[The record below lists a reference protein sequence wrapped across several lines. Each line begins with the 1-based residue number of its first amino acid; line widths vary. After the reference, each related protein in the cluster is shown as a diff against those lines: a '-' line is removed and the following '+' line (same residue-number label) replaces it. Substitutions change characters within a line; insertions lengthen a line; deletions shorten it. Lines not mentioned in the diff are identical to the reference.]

1 MSSMLEQAI
10 VDAKA
15 LKEAAI
21 KNAES
26 TIVEKYAG
34 EVRQAVEKLLE
45 QDPLED
51 EDELAMD
58 DEMGMPDEMGMD
70 DEMDMGAEEEDPNA
84 AVMAAIPMGHD
95 SGAEDVI
102 EIDLDQ
108 IMAAA
113 AEEGTGEEDQMDREE
128 MADEVGIPELED
140 EEEMLDPGFEEFPA
154 GNRTD
159 EINSKDELEIDEEEL
174 LEMVKE
180 ILTIEVPEEAEEA
193 LKNMEEAS
201 EEHEEEE
208 DYVDVHE
215 ISDDLVGLID
225 GQDPKE
231 LEEIK
236 NKNIKLEN
244 KLAEM
249 IKEKKQLIELL
260 GRSKDRLEEVN
271 LSNAR
276 LFYTNRVLEDTAL
289 NERQR
294 KQLAE
299 HIRQAHTVDEAKTIF
314 ETLQKTVSSR
324 SVKNKTKSL
333 SEVVTRRSSTILSS
347 RREVASTNKDPEV
360 SRWAKLAGILDK

>member
-10 VDAKA
+10 IDAKA

-51 EDELAMD
+51 EELGGEEEMAMGDEL
-58 DEMGMPDEMGMD
+58 
-70 DEMDMGAEEEDPNA
+70 GAEDLPDA
-84 AVMAAIPMGHD
+84 AVMDAIPMGHD

-113 AEEGTGEEDQMDREE
+113 EEEPAGEDDEMDREE
-128 MADEVGIPELED
+128 MADELGIPELED
-140 EEEMLDPGFEEFPA
+140 EEEALDPSFDDIEAA
-154 GNRTD
+154 GNRSD
-159 EINSKDELEIDEEEL
+159 EELDNSELEIDEENLVEMFKEML
-174 LEMVKE
+174 SLE
-180 ILTIEVPEEAEEA
+180 IPEEAKEA
-193 LKNMEEAS
+193 LDEMEDDEG
-201 EEHEEEE
+201 EKEDDDEEEE
-208 DYVDVHE
+208 HHK
-215 ISDDLVGLID
+215 LLD

-231 LEEIK
+231 LEELKTNNAELQNKLSESATK
-236 NKNIKLEN
+236 NKEL
-244 KLAEM
+244 L
-249 IKEKKQLIELL
+249 ELL
-260 GRSKDRLEEVN
+260 GRAKERLQEIN

-276 LFYTNRVLEDTAL
+276 LFYINRVLEDNSL

-299 HIRQAHTVDEAKTIF
+299 HIHKAHSVDEAKTIF
-314 ETLQKTVSSR
+314 ETLQKTVGSR
-324 SVKNKTKSL
+324 SAKRKTKSL
-333 SEVVTRRSSTILSS
+333 SEVVTRQSSTVLSS
-347 RREVASTNKDPEV
+347 RREVASTKENPEA
-360 SRWAKLAGILDK
+360 SRWAKLAGIDNN

>member
-45 QDPLED
+45 QDPMED
-51 EDELAMD
+51 EE
-58 DEMGMPDEMGMD
+58 EMGMGDDMGMG
-70 DEMDMGAEEEDPNA
+70 DEMGAEEEDPNA
-84 AVMAAIPMGHD
+84 AVMGAIPMGHD
-95 SGAEDVI
+95 SDAEDVI

-113 AEEGTGEEDQMDREE
+113 AEEPGEEEDQMDREE

-140 EEEMLDPGFEEFPA
+140 EEEMLDPGFDEFPA

-159 EINSKDELEIDEEEL
+159 EEINHPEEREREEELMIDEEEL
-174 LEMVKE
+174 VEVFKEM
-180 ILTIEVPEEAEEA
+180 LQPEVSDENLSPQAEEIVLA
-193 LKNMEEAS
+193 L
-201 EEHEEEE
+201 EEEE
-208 DYVDVHE
+208 SEEKEEEDRPNPYE
-215 ISDDLVGLID
+215 GFTD

-231 LEEIK
+231 LEELK
-236 NKNIKLEN
+236 ANNAELQN
-244 KLAEM
+244 KLAESATKN
-249 IKEKKQLIELL
+249 KELLELL
-260 GRSKDRLEEVN
+260 GRAKERLEEIN

-276 LFYTNRVLEDTAL
+276 LFYTNRVLEDNSL

-299 HIRQAHTVDEAKTIF
+299 HIQKAHSVDEAKTIF
-314 ETLQKTVSSR
+314 ETLQKTVGSR
-324 SVKNKTKSL
+324 SEKRKTKSL
-333 SEVVTRRSSTILSS
+333 SEVVSKRSSTILSS
-347 RREVASTNKDPEV
+347 RREVASTNDTPQS
-360 SRWAKLAGILDK
+360 SRWAKLAGIKKN

>member
-215 ISDDLVGLID
+215 ISDDLVAAVGHQIT
-225 GQDPKE
+225 
-231 LEEIK
+231 LE
-236 NKNIKLEN
+236 
-244 KLAEM
+244 EM
-249 IKEKKQLIELL
+249 IKERKQLIELL
-260 GRSKDRLEEVN
+260 GRSKDRLEEIN

-347 RREVASTNKDPEV
+347 RREVASTNEDPEV

>member
-10 VDAKA
+10 IDAKA

-45 QDPLED
+45 QDPMED
-51 EDELAMD
+51 E
-58 DEMGMPDEMGMD
+58 EMGMD
-70 DEMDMGAEEEDPNA
+70 DEMGAGEEDPNA
-84 AVMAAIPMGHD
+84 AVMDALPMGHD

-108 IMAAA
+108 IMTAA
-113 AEEGTGEEDQMDREE
+113 AEEPAGEDDDMDREE
-128 MADEVGIPELED
+128 MADELGIPDLED
-140 EEEMLDPGFEEFPA
+140 EEEMLDPGFDEVPA

-159 EINSKDELEIDEEEL
+159 EINSKDELEIDEEQL
-174 LEMVKE
+174 VEMFKE
-180 ILTIEVPEEAEEA
+180 SLTVEVPDAALDAIEE
-193 LKNMEEAS
+193 MEEVS
-201 EEHEEEE
+201 EFEEDEEE
-208 DYVDVHE
+208 YVDVQE
-215 ISDDLVGLID
+215 VSDDLFNHRD

-231 LEEIK
+231 LEELR
-236 NKNIKLEN
+236 NRNSKLTDE
-244 KLAEM
+244 LEEA
-249 IKEKKQLIELL
+249 IKEKANLLELL
-260 GRSKDRLEEVN
+260 KRAKERLEEIN

-299 HIRQAHTVDEAKTIF
+299 HIQQAHTVDEAKTIY
-314 ETLQKTVSSR
+314 ETLQKTVGSR
-324 SVKNKTKSL
+324 SEKRKTKSL
-333 SEVVTRRSSTILSS
+333 SEVVTKKSSTILSS
-347 RREVASTNKDPEV
+347 RREVTSTNENPQAN
-360 SRWAKLAGILDK
+360 RWAKLAGILDK

>member
-10 VDAKA
+10 IDAKA

-45 QDPLED
+45 QDPMED
-51 EDELAMD
+51 EEMGMGDEMAMD
-58 DEMGMPDEMGMD
+58 DE
-70 DEMDMGAEEEDPNA
+70 MGAEEEDPNA
-84 AVMAAIPMGHD
+84 AVMDALPMGHD
-95 SGAEDVI
+95 SAAEDVI

-113 AEEGTGEEDQMDREE
+113 AEEPAGEEDDMDREE
-128 MADEVGIPELED
+128 MADELGIPDLEN
-140 EEEMLDPGFEEFPA
+140 EEEMLDPGFDEVPA

-159 EINSKDELEIDEEEL
+159 EKINHPDELEIDEEQL
-174 LEMVKE
+174 VEMFKE
-180 ILTIEVPEEAEEA
+180 SLAVDVPDAA
-193 LKNMEEAS
+193 LKALGEMEEM
-201 EEHEEEE
+201 EESDDEEE
-208 DYVDVHE
+208 YVDVHE
-215 ISDDLVGLID
+215 MSDELANHRD

-231 LEEIK
+231 LEELKTK
-236 NKNIKLEN
+236 NSELEEKLE
-244 KLAEM
+244 EM
-249 IKEKKQLIELL
+249 TKEKTNLLDLL
-260 GRSKDRLEEVN
+260 GRAKERLEEIN

-299 HIRQAHTVDEAKTIF
+299 HIQQAHTVDEAKTIY
-314 ETLQKTVSSR
+314 ETLQKTVGSR
-324 SVKNKTKSL
+324 SEKKKTKSL
-333 SEVVTRRSSTILSS
+333 SEVVTKKSSTILSS
-347 RREVASTNKDPEV
+347 RREVTSTNENPQAN
-360 SRWAKLAGILDK
+360 RWAKLAGILDK

>member
-10 VDAKA
+10 IDAKA

-45 QDPLED
+45 QDPMED
-51 EDELAMD
+51 EE
-58 DEMGMPDEMGMD
+58 EMGMGDDMGMG
-70 DEMDMGAEEEDPNA
+70 DEMGAEEEDPNA
-84 AVMAAIPMGHD
+84 AVMDAIPVGHD
-95 SGAEDVI
+95 ASAEDVI

-113 AEEGTGEEDQMDREE
+113 EDEPAGEDDQMDRED
-128 MADEVGIPELED
+128 MADELGIPDLED
-140 EEEMLDPGFEEFPA
+140 EETALDPGFDEPA
-154 GNRTD
+154 NRTD
-159 EINSKDELEIDEEEL
+159 EKINHPDELEIDEEQL
-174 LEMVKE
+174 VEMFKE
-180 ILTIEVPEEAEEA
+180 SLAVDVPKEA
-193 LKNMEEAS
+193 LEALERMEEDEES
-201 EEHEEEE
+201 EEDEEE
-208 DYVDVHE
+208 YVDVRE
-215 ISDDLVGLID
+215 ISDDLVNHRD

-231 LEEIK
+231 LEELK
-236 NKNIKLEN
+236 TRNSKLEE
-244 KLAEM
+244 KLEEM
-249 IKEKKQLIELL
+249 AKEKTNLLDLL
-260 GRSKDRLEEVN
+260 GRAKERLEEIN

-299 HIRQAHTVDEAKTIF
+299 HIQQAHTVDEAKTIY

-324 SVKNKTKSL
+324 SEKRKTKSL
-333 SEVVTRRSSTILSS
+333 SEVVSKRSSTILSS
-347 RREVASTNKDPEV
+347 RREVASTNKNPQA

>member
-45 QDPLED
+45 QDPMED
-51 EDELAMD
+51 EE
-58 DEMGMPDEMGMD
+58 EMGMGDDMGMG
-70 DEMDMGAEEEDPNA
+70 DEMGAEEEDPNA
-84 AVMAAIPMGHD
+84 AVMDAIPMGHD

-113 AEEGTGEEDQMDREE
+113 AEEPGEEEDQMDREE

-140 EEEMLDPGFEEFPA
+140 EEEMLDPGFDEVPA

-159 EINSKDELEIDEEEL
+159 ENNSEDDLEIDEEQL
-174 LEMVKE
+174 VEMFKE
-180 ILTIEVPEEAEEA
+180 VLAVDIPEEAVKAVEA
-193 LKNMEEAS
+193 MEES
-201 EEHEEEE
+201 PEDEKDEEE
-208 DYVDVHE
+208 YIDVRE
-215 ISDDLVGLID
+215 MSDDLVGLKD

-231 LEEIK
+231 LEELK
-236 NKNIKLEN
+236 ASNTKLKDKLEEAATRN
-244 KLAEM
+244 KEL
-249 IKEKKQLIELL
+249 LELL
-260 GRSKDRLEEVN
+260 GRAKERLEEIN

-299 HIRQAHTVDEAKTIF
+299 HIQQAHTVDEAKTIF

-324 SVKNKTKSL
+324 SEKKKTKSL
-333 SEVVTRRSSTILSS
+333 SEVVTKRSSTILSS
-347 RREVASTNKDPEV
+347 RREVASTNETPEAN
-360 SRWAKLAGILDK
+360 RWAKLAGILDK

>member
-58 DEMGMPDEMGMD
+58 DEMGMPDEMG
-70 DEMDMGAEEEDPNA
+70 
-84 AVMAAIPMGHD
+84 
-95 SGAEDVI
+95 
-102 EIDLDQ
+102 
-108 IMAAA
+108 MAAA

-231 LEEIK
+231 LEELKNNNTKLK
-236 NKNIKLEN
+236 NKLE
-244 KLAEM
+244 EM
-249 IKEKKQLIELL
+249 IKERKQLIELL
-260 GRSKDRLEEVN
+260 GRSKDRLEEIN

-347 RREVASTNKDPEV
+347 RREVASTNEDPEV

>member
-128 MADEVGIPELED
+128 MADEVGI
-140 EEEMLDPGFEEFPA
+140 
-154 GNRTD
+154 
-159 EINSKDELEIDEEEL
+159 
-174 LEMVKE
+174 
-180 ILTIEVPEEAEEA
+180 EVPEEAEEA

-231 LEEIK
+231 LEEVK
-236 NKNIKLEN
+236 NKNIKLKN

-249 IKEKKQLIELL
+249 IKERKQLIELL
-260 GRSKDRLEEVN
+260 GRSKDRLEEIN

-347 RREVASTNKDPEV
+347 RREVASTNEDPEV